1 MSFPEDRPPEAAN
14 TAEAALEELRRQN
27 AELIEAVAARD
38 TFIAVAAHELR
49 NPMTPIVGQI
59 DLLLAALQAG
69 RYSSGQVEHRVRR
82 IRRAMDHFI
91 KRAGTL
97 LDVSRITSGRFQ
109 LALAPCDL
117 SDLVRETVETF
128 TETARYSGCS
138 IPNRGARKPSRRLG
152 SIGSR
157 ADPRQSYLQ
166 RDQIRSFPTGNG
178 KRGGF
183 RLPGQALSS
192 GMTVPAYPQATGPA
206 SSNVLSE
213 RLARMSDAVASA
225 SAYRWLANS

>member
-1 MSFPEDRPPEAAN
+1 MNFPGARPSEAIHSS
-14 TAEAALEELRRQN
+14 EAALEELRRQN

-69 RYSSGQVEHRVRR
+69 RYSSGQVEHRVLR
-82 IRRAMDHFI
+82 IRKAMDHFI

-109 LALAPCDL
+109 LAVAPCDL
-117 SDLVRETVETF
+117 SDLVRETVDTF

-138 IPNRGARKPSRRLG
+138 IGVETPESLSGAWDRL
-152 SIGSR
+152 
-157 ADPRQSYLQ
+157 ALE
-166 RDQIRSFPTGNG
+166 QILDNLISNAIKYAPTGQVMVSAEDS
-178 KRGGF
+178 
-183 RLPGQALSS
+183 RLPSQVQGAGPRSRHICGRS
-192 GMTVPAYPQATGPA
+192 GSHLRTF
-206 SSNVLSE
+206 
-213 RLARMSDAVASA
+213 
-225 SAYRWLANS
+225 